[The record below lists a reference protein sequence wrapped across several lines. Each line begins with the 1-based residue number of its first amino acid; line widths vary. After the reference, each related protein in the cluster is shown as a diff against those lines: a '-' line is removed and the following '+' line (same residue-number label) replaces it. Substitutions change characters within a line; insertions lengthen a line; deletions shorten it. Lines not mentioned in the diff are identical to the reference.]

1 MVGCLLFLVGF
12 IGVIMFFWEILLLMI
27 GSFSFRWSFLFLSII
42 LFIGSI
48 AIAIWYDEKKHGE
61 ERARKAKLFAD
72 EYEKNNIDENN
83 AKVCVGE
90 NPKLLYLNDNRLFY
104 INKTEKILYQIHLDK
119 ILKIETTVAV
129 QEKTKKEILTLTP
142 TFFTQ
147 QTILNYGIKIIT
159 ETETTVLT
167 FAPYYEN
174 KEFLE
179 RFKLI
184 LERDMKNL
192 KESNENI

>member
-1 MVGCLLFLVGF
+1 M
-12 IGVIMFFWEILLLMI
+12 
-27 GSFSFRWSFLFLSII
+27 
-42 LFIGSI
+42 
-48 AIAIWYDEKKHGE
+48 
-61 ERARKAKLFAD
+61 
-72 EYEKNNIDENN
+72 
-83 AKVCVGE
+83 
-90 NPKLLYLNDNRLFY
+90 FY

-129 QEKTKKEILTLTP
+129 QEKTKKEILTLTS

-147 QTILNYGIKIIT
+147 QKILNYGIKIIT
-159 ETETTVLT
+159 ETETTVLN

-184 LERDMKNL
+184 LERDIKNL
-192 KESNENI
+192 KESTANI